1 MAIEWR
7 NTNCLLFTALEL
19 DSVEKEERR
28 RKKDLYQLYRNLEI
42 EKKKSQT
49 FRENVDL
56 NEKAVAE
63 TFCGSWE

>member
-7 NTNCLLFTALEL
+7 NTNCLLFTTVEL
-19 DSVEKEERR
+19 DSVQKEERR
-28 RKKDLYQLYRNLEI
+28 SKKDLYQLYRNLEI

-49 FRENVDL
+49 FKENVDQ
-56 NEKAVAE
+56 NEKAEAE

>member
-7 NTNCLLFTALEL
+7 NTNCLLFTAVEL
-19 DSVEKEERR
+19 DSVQKEERR
-28 RKKDLYQLYRNLEI
+28 SKKDLYQLYRNLEI

-49 FRENVDL
+49 FKENVDQ
-56 NEKAVAE
+56 NEKAEAE